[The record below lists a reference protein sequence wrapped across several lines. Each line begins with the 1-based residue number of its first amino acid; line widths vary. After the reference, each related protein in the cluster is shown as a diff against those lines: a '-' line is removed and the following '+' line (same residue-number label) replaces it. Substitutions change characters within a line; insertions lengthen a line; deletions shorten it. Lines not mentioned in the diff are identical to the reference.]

1 MKQSISKKLRKSVKK
16 QRRSNKR
23 QSIVKRQTQR
33 KSVKKQ
39 SNKKHTRVRHTRVRH
54 TRVRHTRV
62 NNRRLRLYKKG
73 GGIIPSSVSQLGYS
87 VMGSGQSIVD
97 GWNGKPSS
105 FAYVN
110 PSPEHQIP
118 ANNGY
123 YTGNHGVV

>member
-1 MKQSISKKLRKSVKK
+1 MKQSISKKLRKSVRK

-23 QSIVKRQTQR
+23 QSSFKRQSVKKQIQR
-33 KSVKKQ
+33 KSVKK
-39 SNKKHTRVRHTRVRH
+39 H

-110 PSPEHQIP
+110 PSPEHQLP

-123 YTGNHGVV
+123 YTGNHDVV

>member
-39 SNKKHTRVRHTRVRH
+39 SNKKY